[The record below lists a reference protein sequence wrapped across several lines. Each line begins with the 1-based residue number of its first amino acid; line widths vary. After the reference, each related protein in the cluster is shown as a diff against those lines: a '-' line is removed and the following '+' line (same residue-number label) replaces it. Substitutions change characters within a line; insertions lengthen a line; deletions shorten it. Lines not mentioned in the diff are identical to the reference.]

1 MFGRNTL
8 PFLFMAAKKGPRAM
22 TDEHKA
28 ALAEGRTQGR
38 AVRNYLEALEAA
50 KPKRGRKRTPES
62 IKKRLAAIETEL
74 SGNDPLKAL
83 NLRQERRDLQ
93 AELLGMDDQVDLVEV
108 EKAFIIA
115 AKDYGARRGIS
126 YEVWREAG
134 VPSEVLKKAGISR
147 SG

>member
-1 MFGRNTL
+1 
-8 PFLFMAAKKGPRAM
+8 M

-38 AVRNYLEALEAA
+38 AVRNYLDALEAT

-62 IKKRLAAIETEL
+62 VKKRMDAIEAEL
-74 SGNDPLKAL
+74 ETADPLKAL

-93 AELLGMDDQVDLVEV
+93 TELGAMNETVDLAEV
-108 EKAFIIA
+108 EQAFVAA
-115 AKDYGARRGIS
+115 AKEYGARRRIS
-126 YEVWREAG
+126 YDVWREAG
-134 VPSEVLKKAGISR
+134 VPAEVLKKAGISR